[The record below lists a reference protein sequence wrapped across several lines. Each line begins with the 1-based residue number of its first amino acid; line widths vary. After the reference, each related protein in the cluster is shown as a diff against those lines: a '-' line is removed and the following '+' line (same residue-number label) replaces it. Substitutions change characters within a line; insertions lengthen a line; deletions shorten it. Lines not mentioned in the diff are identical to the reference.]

1 MTAKVTEY
9 KATPRQHIA
18 ALVKLHTQVQRWE
31 YTYRM
36 SLSLSYF
43 KQNCECASKSF
54 STYSVLLISSTAL
67 RTFQGGW
74 INFWVFKRKRLQA
87 GSALI
92 YHISAAHTHFPL
104 SHIWQESLRSD
115 VTHQL
120 WQSKAKFFYYSLT
133 MPTQLFPL
141 PSCYSLVVHHNAL
154 HSLCVV
160 ILKST
165 LFYRNLHTVKI
176 RSWSYSNE
184 CHVTAVVV
192 YFT

>member
-1 MTAKVTEY
+1 M
-9 KATPRQHIA
+9 QHIA
-18 ALVKLHTQVQRWE
+18 ALVKLQTQVQRRE
-31 YTYRM
+31 YRM

-43 KQNCECASKSF
+43 KENCECASKSF
-54 STYSVLLISSTAL
+54 RTCVLLISSTAL
-67 RTFQGGW
+67 RAFQGGW

-92 YHISAAHTHFPL
+92 YHISAAHTHLPL

-133 MPTQLFPL
+133 MTTQLFPL

-154 HSLCVV
+154 HSLMCVV

-165 LFYRNLHTVKI
+165 LFHRNLHTVKI